1 MAFRTVFFSILLV
14 FLSGLAIAAYD
25 PDLLQWETLEWIY
38 EKRTFFLFSLIF
50 IVSAILIF
58 WIYFKAK
65 KGILH
70 SKTITVSHLQES
82 LNEVIQDNQSLFSF
96 LKTAKDGLE
105 KQLES
110 SKSKFSPEFFSSCS
124 AEYLKLSM
132 EFSSSSEIFEAI
144 PLAPEDTENKKNGNN
159 FRISEYSDLINRHRK
174 LSRSLEKLREDLTR
188 LRKKVSEA

>member
-1 MAFRTVFFSILLV
+1 MAFRTVFFSILLI
-14 FLSGLAIAAYD
+14 FLSGLATAAYD
-25 PDLLQWETLEWIY
+25 PDLFQWETLEWIY

-50 IVSAILIF
+50 IVSVILIYL
-58 WIYFKAK
+58 IYFKAK

-70 SKTITVSHLQES
+70 SKSKTVAHLQES
-82 LNEVIQDNQSLFSF
+82 LNEVVQDNQSLFSF

-110 SKSKFSPEFFSSCS
+110 SKPKFPPEFYSSCS
-124 AEYLKLSM
+124 AEYQKLKT
-132 EFSSSSEIFEAI
+132 EFDSSSEIFSAI
-144 PLAPEDTENKKNGNN
+144 PLAPEEADDKKNGKN

-188 LRKKVSEA
+188 LREKVSAA

>member
-14 FLSGLAIAAYD
+14 FLSGLAIVAYD

-50 IVSAILIF
+50 IISAILIY

-65 KGILH
+65 KGILD
-70 SKTITVSHLQES
+70 SKNKTVAHLQES

-110 SKSKFSPEFFSSCS
+110 SKSKFSPEFYSSCS
-124 AEYLKLSM
+124 AEYRKLTM
-132 EFSSSSEIFEAI
+132 EFSSSSEIFKEI
-144 PLAPEDTENKKNGNN
+144 PLGPEEEKNKKNGNN

-188 LRKKVSEA
+188 LREKVSEI

>member
-1 MAFRTVFFSILLV
+1 MAFRTVFFSILLI

-25 PDLLQWETLEWIY
+25 PDLFQWETLEWIY

-50 IVSAILIF
+50 IVSTVLIYL
-58 WIYFKAK
+58 IYFKAK

-70 SKTITVSHLQES
+70 SKSKTVVHLQES

-110 SKSKFSPEFFSSCS
+110 SKPKLSPEFYSSCS
-124 AEYLKLSM
+124 AEYQKLKT
-132 EFSSSSEIFEAI
+132 EFDSSSEIFSAI
-144 PLAPEDTENKKNGNN
+144 PLAPEEEEDKKKGKN

-188 LRKKVSEA
+188 LREKVSAA